1 MTKFS
6 KVSIFSDLNQLR
18 DISLSAEYAKIC
30 GITETEMRKNFGPE
44 IHLMAEAQGMDEETC
59 LAKLKKMYDG
69 YHFVADSPGLYNPY
83 SLMNALLW
91 KECKSYWFESGTPTM
106 LVEMLKRQHYT
117 LSDFDESIDTTR
129 LDSKDGSDDSI
140 VPLLYQS
147 GYLSILRSDEESQ
160 QTWLTF
166 PNEEVRDGFF
176 KFLLPYYTSVQKNRK
191 NPAIDEFVAD
201 IREGNVEQFLQRLQ
215 SFFAD
220 FQYDAQT
227 TPESHFRNVLYIL
240 CKLIGLKV
248 DAEYQTSDGRID
260 LLLRT
265 EKFVYVIEC
274 KIDSSARIA
283 LQQIKDKEYSLPWAL
298 DGREKILIGISFS
311 TTTRRPDDW
320 IIERGDGS
328 VFAQSGHD
336 GGHDSGH
343 DSGHDVDMMKELV
356 LAIGDASKSREELAK
371 AVDIS
376 SRGYFQDNYL
386 TPALR
391 YGYIARTLPDK
402 PKSKNQRYYLTDKG
416 LALLADLTKG

>member
-1 MTKFS
+1 M
-6 KVSIFSDLNQLR
+6 DLQSLPIGDQGFASLR
-18 DISLSAEYAKIC
+18 GD
-30 GITETEMRKNFGPE
+30 
-44 IHLMAEAQGMDEETC
+44 
-59 LAKLKKMYDG
+59 
-69 YHFVADSPGLYNPY
+69 
-83 SLMNALLW
+83 
-91 KECKSYWFESGTPTM
+91 
-106 LVEMLKRQHYT
+106 
-117 LSDFDESIDTTR
+117 
-129 LDSKDGSDDSI
+129 
-140 VPLLYQS
+140 

-166 PNEEVRDGFF
+166 PNKEVNEGFF
-176 KFLLPYYTSVQKNRK
+176 RFLLPYYSSVQKNRTK
-191 NPAIDEFVAD
+191 AAINSFVD
-201 IREGNVEQFLQRLQ
+201 DLRSGNVEQFLMRLQ

-265 EKFVYVIEC
+265 EKYVYVVEC
-274 KIDSSARIA
+274 KIDSAAKIA
-283 LQQIKDKEYSLPWAL
+283 LQQIKDKEYALPWTL
-298 DGREKILIGISFS
+298 DNREKILIGIIFS
-311 TTTRRPDDW
+311 TTTRRPDNW
-320 IIERGDGS
+320 LIERADGS
-328 VFAQSGHD
+328 VVEQ
-336 GGHDSGH
+336 SGH

-356 LAIGDASKSREELAK
+356 LTIGDASKSREELAK

-402 PKSKNQRYYLTDKG
+402 PKSKNQRYYLTEKG
-416 LALLADLTKG
+416 IELLEQLTQ